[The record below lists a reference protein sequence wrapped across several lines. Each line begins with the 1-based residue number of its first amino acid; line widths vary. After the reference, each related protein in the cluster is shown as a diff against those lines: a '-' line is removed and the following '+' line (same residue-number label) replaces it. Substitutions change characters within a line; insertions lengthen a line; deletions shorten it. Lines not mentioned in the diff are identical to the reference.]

1 VVLSVLSA
9 LVVFLN
15 FELHALPTPNFLKIL
30 IFALLIFNRIMASY
44 IFGENKLEHPFFVKI
59 DTRKNYLLLAEG
71 MTKDNKTGKWTVRLL
86 QELTYHPFLQKCLN
100 EGIRITLTNHQIVY
114 VRKRG
119 FLFFK
124 QLSVFIDK
132 DVIKGR
138 HFSTNKI
145 TY

>member
-1 VVLSVLSA
+1 MS
-9 LVVFLN
+9 
-15 FELHALPTPNFLKIL
+15 
-30 IFALLIFNRIMASY
+30 SY

-59 DTRKNYLLLAEG
+59 NARKNYLLLAEG
-71 MTKDNKTGKWTVRLL
+71 MTKDNKTGKWTVKML
-86 QELTYHPFLQKCLN
+86 QELTYHPFLKKSLN
-100 EGIRITLTNHQIVY
+100 EGIRITLSNHQIVY

-124 QLSVFIDK
+124 HLSVFIDK

-145 TY
+145 IF